1 MRMII
6 SSSDGRLYPRQK
18 CSIHSKMVQ
27 EDKLPTAMPF
37 FPHSFFV
44 YLKSFMQVKGHS
56 KGARITHSRYS
67 VSHIRIPSTASIQ
80 KPDKILA
87 AHIAGFPFDDPRK
100 LMSPRIVNPATF
112 VTPAI
117 TVLPR
122 NSFPANARTVGSG
135 WYTTGRLYAPQQRRK
150 ETNTGVSGPRLHKR
164 TSCSLPIEQEFKV
177 RRKHHGAKIF

>member
-18 CSIHSKMVQ
+18 CSIHRKMIQ

-67 VSHIRIPSTASIQ
+67 VSHIRIPSAASVQ
-80 KPDKILA
+80 EPDKILA

-100 LMSPRIVNPATF
+100 LMSPRIVNPATLDSQHLF
-112 VTPAI
+112 PRIKKEPVELWISHDFQCGPVKRNPPA
-117 TVLPR
+117 
-122 NSFPANARTVGSG
+122 
-135 WYTTGRLYAPQQRRK
+135 
-150 ETNTGVSGPRLHKR
+150 
-164 TSCSLPIEQEFKV
+164 
-177 RRKHHGAKIF
+177 AKIKRDSRLLYVPVCTLLITHSTASPKGRTRPL

>member
-1 MRMII
+1 MII

-18 CSIHSKMVQ
+18 CSIHSKMIQ

-56 KGARITHSRYS
+56 KGVRITHSRYS

-87 AHIAGFPFDDPRK
+87 AHIAGFPFDDLPPIPKLTDRK
-100 LMSPRIVNPATF
+100 KGSKLERKGGKENGNEEKN
-112 VTPAI
+112 
-117 TVLPR
+117 R
-122 NSFPANARTVGSG
+122 NSAA
-135 WYTTGRLYAPQQRRK
+135 A
-150 ETNTGVSGPRLHKR
+150 
-164 TSCSLPIEQEFKV
+164 I
-177 RRKHHGAKIF
+177 